1 MKKILFIALLAGIF
15 SSCSH
20 RYLDFTVVS
29 TRNYDIQKGQVLQKN
44 NYRTNGSSTAH
55 MILCFPTGY
64 PNLKD
69 AIDRALDKTPG
80 AIGLADGVVYYKS
93 WWAILYGQ
101 NKFVVEGTPIID
113 TELVEN
119 QKAPSSDSTGE
130 ALYVLTTSEGNT
142 QIITDTQAPETS
154 K

>member
-1 MKKILFIALLAGIF
+1 MKKVLFIALLAGIF

-29 TRNYDIQKGQVLQKN
+29 TRNYDIQKGKALQKN

-55 MILCFPTGY
+55 MILFFPTGY
-64 PNLKD
+64 PSLKD
-69 AIDRALDKTPG
+69 AIDRAISKTPG
-80 AIGLADGVVYYKS
+80 TIGLADGVVYYKS

-101 NKFVVEGTPIID
+101 NKFIVEGTPIID

-119 QKAPSSDSTGE
+119 PNKESDGHTPASY
-130 ALYVLTTSEGNT
+130 LLTDENGDS
-142 QIITDTQAPETS
+142 QILIDEKETMTV

>member
-1 MKKILFIALLAGIF
+1 MKKLLFIALLAGMF
-15 SSCSH
+15 SGCSR

-29 TRNYDIQKGQVLQKN
+29 TRNYDIQKGEALQKN
-44 NYRTNGSSTAH
+44 SYRTKGTSTSH
-55 MILCFPTGY
+55 MIICIPTGY

-80 AIGLADGVVYYKS
+80 AIGLADGVVYYKY

-101 NKFVVEGTPIID
+101 QKFVVEGTPIID
-113 TELVEN
+113 TGLVEN
-119 QKAPSSDSTGE
+119 KTLPSQELHQAS
-130 ALYVLTTSEGNT
+130 YVLTTPDGNS
-142 QIITDTQAPETS
+142 QLVVDDQPPVTS

>member
-1 MKKILFIALLAGIF
+1 MKKLLFIALLTGIF

-29 TRNYDIQKGQVLQKN
+29 TRNYDIQKGQALQKN
-44 NYRTNGSSTAH
+44 SYRTTGSSTAH

-69 AIDRALDKTPG
+69 AIDRALNKTPG
-80 AIGLADGVVYYKS
+80 AVGLADGVVYYKS

-101 NKFVVEGTPIID
+101 NKFIVEGTPIID

-119 QKAPSSDSTGE
+119 NTRSANDPAQAS
-130 ALYVLTTSEGNT
+130 YVLTTSDGNS
-142 QIITDTQAPETS
+142 QIVVESEAPVSS

>member
-1 MKKILFIALLAGIF
+1 
-15 SSCSH
+15 
-20 RYLDFTVVS
+20 
-29 TRNYDIQKGQVLQKN
+29 
-44 NYRTNGSSTAH
+44 

-101 NKFVVEGTPIID
+101 NKFIVEGTPIID

-119 QKAPSSDSTGE
+119 QQDPSSPTPGE
-130 ALYVLTTSEGNT
+130 ALYVLTTSDGNT
-142 QIITDTQAPETS
+142 QIITDNQTPETT

>member
-1 MKKILFIALLAGIF
+1 MKKYLFLALFAAIF
-15 SSCSH
+15 CSCSR

-29 TRNYDIQKGQVLQKN
+29 TRNYDIQKGKALQKN
-44 NYRTNGSSTAH
+44 NYRTEGRSTAH

-113 TELVEN
+113 TELVDN
-119 QKAPSSDSTGE
+119 TNKDLDNSVPASY
-130 ALYVLTTSEGNT
+130 LLTTESGDT
-142 QIITDTQAPETS
+142 QILVEEKEAMVV

>member
-1 MKKILFIALLAGIF
+1 MKKYLLIALLGCIF

-29 TRNYDIQKGQVLQKN
+29 TRNYDIQKGKALQKN
-44 NYRTNGSSTAH
+44 NYRTKGSSTAH

-69 AIDRALDKTPG
+69 AIDRAMEKTPG

-119 QKAPSSDSTGE
+119 TNKNLENSIPASY
-130 ALYVLTTSEGNT
+130 LLTTDNGDS
-142 QIITDTQAPETS
+142 QILINGEEAMVA